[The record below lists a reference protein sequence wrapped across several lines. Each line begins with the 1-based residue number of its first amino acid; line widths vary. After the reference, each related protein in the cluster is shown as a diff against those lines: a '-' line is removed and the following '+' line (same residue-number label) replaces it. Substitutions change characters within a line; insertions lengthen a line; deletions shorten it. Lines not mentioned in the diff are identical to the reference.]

1 MRASKT
7 EGFAFLADNYAAQD
21 IFKKFFAVV
30 DKEDGTM
37 EYKKGHETFPDNW
50 YRKPIEYGLVP
61 LNLDI
66 VGWVLKHPVLGR

>member
-1 MRASKT
+1 
-7 EGFAFLADNYAAQD
+7 
-21 IFKKFFAVV
+21 
-30 DKEDGTM
+30 M